1 MMLVL
6 IHIIAIITS
15 AIIFG
20 HILERLDQPNV
31 IGELLGG
38 IIVGPIALLIFSM
51 IFPQHPFLKYWNP
64 SEIENQVTVLIDMG
78 MVMVMLIAGLGTE
91 LEELLESSKFS
102 VTTAVGGIVFP
113 FLLGYY
119 TGKVFNYDTLAC
131 LFLGAS
137 LSITAV
143 AVVAKSLYDL
153 RLLRTRVGTTIMGAA
168 VIDDIFGVIILS
180 ILVSIIKHAELPSVL
195 KLILIVA
202 KSLIFLVISGAVG
215 LKVIPKVIKKLHIS
229 KEFKLG
235 SILMIVLTYSVLAHI
250 AGLHEIIGAFVAGL
264 ILRKTLTDA
273 EIEEL
278 VTWGLGFFGPLFFGW
293 IGFGVR
299 LHPLLNIFC
308 YVIIAV
314 ACIGK
319 IAGCG
324 LGAYIGGLT
333 KRESLSVGVGMNGRG
348 AVELVLAGVG
358 LEYGV
363 ITQDLFSI
371 IVVMAF
377 VTTIITPIGLEMTA
391 SGEKM
396 RKSTPPKPDTET
408 ELGIKL

>member
-1 MMLVL
+1 MLVF
-6 IHIIAIITS
+6 IHVIVIVTS

-20 HILERLDQPNV
+20 NILEKLGQPNI

-38 IIVGPIALLIFSM
+38 IIVGPVALLILSLPFGG
-51 IFPQHPFLKYWNP
+51 HPLLEYWNP
-64 SEIENQVTVLIDMG
+64 DMIEEQITILIDIG

-91 LEELLESSKFS
+91 LEDLVASSRYS
-102 VTTAVGGIVFP
+102 LVTALGGVALP
-113 FLLGYY
+113 FLLGYAIGILFHY
-119 TGKVFNYDTLAC
+119 ETITS

-143 AVVAKSLYDL
+143 AVSAKSLYDL
-153 RLLRTRVGTTIMGAA
+153 DLLRTRIGATIMGAA
-168 VIDDIFGVIILS
+168 VIDDIFGILILS
-180 ILVSIIKHAELPSVL
+180 VLLNIIEHAELPSISN
-195 KLILIVA
+195 LIFIFS
-202 KSLIFLVISGAVG
+202 KSLIFLIVSGAVG
-215 LKVIPKVIKKLHIS
+215 LRIVPRILKRLHLT

-235 SILMIVLTYSVLAHI
+235 SILLIVLSYAVAARLS
-250 AGLHEIIGAFVAGL
+250 GLHEIIGAFVAGL
-264 ILRKTLTDA
+264 VLRKTLTNT

-293 IGFGVR
+293 IGFVVR

-308 YVIIAV
+308 YAVIVV

-324 LGAYIGGLT
+324 IAGLLTGLT
-333 KRESLSVGVGMNGRG
+333 KREALSVGVGMNGRG

-377 VTTIITPIGLEMTA
+377 ITTILTPIGLKITTR
-391 SGEKM
+391 EK
-396 RKSTPPKPDTET
+396 
-408 ELGIKL
+408 G

>member
-1 MMLVL
+1 
-6 IHIIAIITS
+6 
-15 AIIFG
+15 
-20 HILERLDQPNV
+20 
-31 IGELLGG
+31 
-38 IIVGPIALLIFSM
+38 
-51 IFPQHPFLKYWNP
+51 
-64 SEIENQVTVLIDMG
+64 
-78 MVMVMLIAGLGTE
+78 
-91 LEELLESSKFS
+91 
-102 VTTAVGGIVFP
+102 
-113 FLLGYY
+113 
-119 TGKVFNYDTLAC
+119 
-131 LFLGAS
+131 
-137 LSITAV
+137 
-143 AVVAKSLYDL
+143 
-153 RLLRTRVGTTIMGAA
+153 
-168 VIDDIFGVIILS
+168 
-180 ILVSIIKHAELPSVL
+180 
-195 KLILIVA
+195 
-202 KSLIFLVISGAVG
+202 
-215 LKVIPKVIKKLHIS
+215 
-229 KEFKLG
+229 
-235 SILMIVLTYSVLAHI
+235 MIVLTYSVLAHI

>member
-1 MMLVL
+1 MLVL
-6 IHIIAIITS
+6 IHIIVIITS
-15 AIIFG
+15 AIICG
-20 HILERLDQPNV
+20 HVMEKLNQPNI

-38 IIVGPIALLIFSM
+38 IIVGPVALLLASVV
-51 IFPQHPFLKYWNP
+51 FPQHPFLEYWDP
-64 SEIENQVTVLIDMG
+64 SHIEKQVSILVDIG

-91 LEELLESSKFS
+91 LEELIKSGKFS
-102 VTTAVGGIVFP
+102 ATTALGGVVLP
-113 FLLGYY
+113 FLLGFY
-119 TGKVFNYDTLAC
+119 TGKLFNYDTLAC

-153 RLLRTRVGTTIMGAA
+153 KLLRSRIGTTIMGAA
-168 VIDDIFGVIILS
+168 VIDDVIGVLILS

-195 KLILIVA
+195 KLVIIIG
-202 KSLIFLVISGAVG
+202 KSLLFLGISGAVG
-215 LKVIPKVIKKLHIS
+215 LKVIPKVINKLHIS

-264 ILRKTLTDA
+264 ILRKTLTDQ
-273 EIEEL
+273 EIGDL

-293 IGFGVR
+293 IGFVVR

-308 YVIIAV
+308 YVIIAT

-324 LGAYIGGLT
+324 IGAYIGGLT
-333 KRESLSVGVGMNGRG
+333 KRESFAVGVGMNGRG

-363 ITQDLFSI
+363 ITQDVFSI

-377 VTTIITPIGLEMTA
+377 FTTIITPLGLKVTT
-391 SGEKM
+391 SSK
-396 RKSTPPKPDTET
+396 R
-408 ELGIKL
+408 

>member
-1 MMLVL
+1 MLVF
-6 IHIIAIITS
+6 IHVIVIVTS

-20 HILERLDQPNV
+20 HILERFGQPNI

-38 IIVGPIALLIFSM
+38 IIVGPIALLVFS
-51 IFPQHPFLKYWNP
+51 FPFGGHPLLEYWNP
-64 SEIENQVTVLIDMG
+64 DIIEKEITVLIDIG
-78 MVMVMLIAGLGTE
+78 MVMIMVIAGLGTE
-91 LEELLESSKFS
+91 LRELVASSRYS
-102 VTTAVGGIVFP
+102 LVTAIGGVALP

-119 TGKVFNYDTLAC
+119 TGRLFHYEIMTS

-143 AVVAKSLYDL
+143 AVSAKSLYDL
-153 RLLRTRVGTTIMGAA
+153 NLLKTRMGSTIMGAA
-168 VIDDIFGVIILS
+168 IIDDILGILILS
-180 ILVSIIKHAELPSVL
+180 VLLNIIEHAELPS
-195 KLILIVA
+195 LIN
-202 KSLIFLVISGAVG
+202 LIFIFSRSIAFLIISGAIG
-215 LKVIPKVIKKLHIS
+215 LYILPRILYRLHVT

-235 SILMIVLTYSVLAHI
+235 AILLIVLTYAVAAKIS
-250 AGLHEIIGAFVAGL
+250 GLHEIIGAFVAGL
-264 ILRKTLTDA
+264 VLKKSLTSVEVD
-273 EIEEL
+273 EL

-293 IGFGVR
+293 IGFVVR

-308 YVIIAV
+308 YVVIAV

-319 IAGCG
+319 IVGCG
-324 LGAYIGGLT
+324 VGGLVCGLT
-333 KRESLSVGVGMNGRG
+333 RREALSVGVGMNGRG

-377 VTTIITPIGLEMTA
+377 ITTILTPIC
-391 SGEKM
+391 
-396 RKSTPPKPDTET
+396 
-408 ELGIKL
+408 LGITAKKIE

>member
-1 MMLVL
+1 
-6 IHIIAIITS
+6 
-15 AIIFG
+15 
-20 HILERLDQPNV
+20 
-31 IGELLGG
+31 
-38 IIVGPIALLIFSM
+38 VGPVALLLASVV
-51 IFPQHPFLKYWNP
+51 FPQHPFLEYWDP
-64 SEIENQVTVLIDMG
+64 SHIEKQVSILVDIG

-91 LEELLESSKFS
+91 LEELIKSGKFS
-102 VTTAVGGIVFP
+102 ATTALGGVVLP
-113 FLLGYY
+113 FLLGFY
-119 TGKVFNYDTLAC
+119 TGKLFNYDTLAC

-153 RLLRTRVGTTIMGAA
+153 KLLRSRIGTTIMGAA
-168 VIDDIFGVIILS
+168 VIDDVIGVLILS

-195 KLILIVA
+195 KLVIIIG
-202 KSLIFLVISGAVG
+202 KSLLFLGISGAVG
-215 LKVIPKVIKKLHIS
+215 LKVIPKVINKLHIS

-264 ILRKTLTDA
+264 ILRKTLTDQ
-273 EIEEL
+273 EIGDL

-293 IGFGVR
+293 IGFVVR

-308 YVIIAV
+308 YVIIAT

-324 LGAYIGGLT
+324 IGAYIGGLT
-333 KRESLSVGVGMNGRG
+333 KRESFAVGVGMNGRG

-363 ITQDLFSI
+363 ITQDVFSI

-377 VTTIITPIGLEMTA
+377 FTTIITPLGLKVTT
-391 SGEKM
+391 SSK
-396 RKSTPPKPDTET
+396 R
-408 ELGIKL
+408 